1 MGGDGLGVV
10 AVDNGASEFV
20 SGVGFGHWEWWC
32 GLGYSVGERC
42 PMNFHEE
49 KEEILE
55 KIEDVDEGVGI
66 AGGTD
71 GV

>member
-1 MGGDGLGVV
+1 
-10 AVDNGASEFV
+10 
-20 SGVGFGHWEWWC
+20 
-32 GLGYSVGERC
+32 
-42 PMNFHEE
+42 MNFHEE

>member
-1 MGGDGLGVV
+1 ML
-10 AVDNGASEFV
+10 V
-20 SGVGFGHWEWWC
+20 SDV
-32 GLGYSVGERC
+32 ERC

-55 KIEDVDEGVGI
+55 KSEDVDEGVGI

>member
-1 MGGDGLGVV
+1 
-10 AVDNGASEFV
+10 
-20 SGVGFGHWEWWC
+20 
-32 GLGYSVGERC
+32 
-42 PMNFHEE
+42 MNFIHEE